1 MIIDGHAHACGDYLT
16 ADSIINNLNDS
27 GVDKVVLVPGE
38 LQSSTTYSLP
48 NLAEIF
54 PKKNVVKIFN
64 PITRLTI
71 RLTGAINQIP
81 QGNDYVHDLAIKSQ
95 NRVLQFVWI
104 TTKIP
109 DPMDYLIQK
118 QADWKFKGVKMHQCW
133 ENFSVDS
140 DFFISVAE
148 WSEQNNIPLFIHL
161 WSDSEVN
168 KIIQYIKQHNCLKL
182 IIAHL
187 FGLELFI
194 KNNCRDANLFFD
206 ISTLQVTSTHR
217 VLKAIE
223 FFGAEKI
230 LLGTDTPYGKNNLR
244 RNIDRIRS
252 LKIGEQE
259 KNMILGK
266 NMKDL
271 LDL

>member
-16 ADSIINNLNDS
+16 SESIINNLNET
-27 GVDKVVLVPGE
+27 GTDKVILVPGE
-38 LQSSTTYSLP
+38 LNSNTTYGLP
-48 NLAEIF
+48 NLAEMF
-54 PKKNVVKIFN
+54 PEKNVVKIFN
-64 PITRLTI
+64 SITKLTI

-81 QGNDYVHDLAIKSQ
+81 QGNDYVYDLTRKCQ
-95 NRVLQFVWI
+95 NRVLQFIWI

-109 DPMDYLIQK
+109 NPIDYLIQK
-118 QADWKFKGVKMHQCW
+118 FADWKFKGVKMHQCW
-133 ENFSVDS
+133 ETFSVDS

-148 WSEQNNIPLFIHL
+148 FADTNNIPLFIHL

-168 KIIQYIKQHNCLKL
+168 KIIKYKKQHKDLKL

-194 KNNCRDANLFFD
+194 KKNCKDDNLFFD
-206 ISTLQVTSTHR
+206 ISTLQVTSTYR

-230 LLGTDTPYGKNNLR
+230 LLGTDTPYGKNNLQK
-244 RNIDRIRS
+244 NIDRVKS

-259 KNMILGK
+259 KNMIIGK

-271 LDL
+271 LEI